1 MEDKW
6 RTPEEGQKKSTS
18 HCNYQNARIQKVNR
32 TIKLPEVAL
41 LSPSVLVVH

>member
-1 MEDKW
+1 MEEKW
-6 RTPEEGQKKSTS
+6 GTPEEGQKDSTL
-18 HCNYQNARIQKVNR
+18 HCSYQNARIQKVNH